1 MNDEQDQWQGYEW
14 TALSVTTIGTFLV
27 AVQETALL
35 IALPDILTHLQ
46 TDFLTIMWAI
56 LSFMLVTTALV
67 PVVGRLADMFGRKN
81 LYNAGFA
88 IFTLGSLLC
97 AFSHPSSTA
106 GIWCSTALSRVLAA
120 PCSSPMVWP

>member
-1 MNDEQDQWQGYEW
+1 MKEDSENWQGYEW
-14 TALSVTTIGTFLV
+14 TALSVTTIGTLL
-27 AVQETALL
+27 ASIQGSGLL
-35 IALPDILTHLQ
+35 IALPETMTHLQ
-46 TDFLTIMWAI
+46 TYFMTIMWVI
-56 LSFMLVTTALV
+56 LSFMLITTALV